1 MIMQVPTKAN
11 KPDFGLLYSS
21 DIPQKSYFPV
31 GSLEICNFG
40 PEIARRKMGQ
50 RSCGFKKTKLAD

>member
-1 MIMQVPTKAN
+1 MILQVPANN
-11 KPDFGLLYSS
+11 KPDFGVLHSS
-21 DIPQKSYFPV
+21 NIPQKSYFPV

-50 RSCGFKKTKLAD
+50 RSCGFYTKLAD